1 MNMKKL
7 HFSTLINAP
16 KEKVWNKMLGG
27 DSYRA
32 WTEVFGPGSHYV
44 GDWNKGSKMLF
55 LAPEETGEMSGMV
68 SRIRENRPYDTISIE
83 HLGEVRN
90 GKEDTT
96 SAEAKRWSGAIEKYT
111 FKEQDCKT
119 EILVETDT
127 VEELEEFFQE
137 TWPEAL
143 QKLKELAEE

>member
-1 MNMKKL
+1 M
-7 HFSTLINAP
+7 
-16 KEKVWNKMLGG
+16 
-27 DSYRA
+27 
-32 WTEVFGPGSHYV
+32 
-44 GDWNKGSKMLF
+44 
-55 LAPEETGEMSGMV
+55 
-68 SRIRENRPYDTISIE
+68 
-83 HLGEVRN
+83 RN

>member
-68 SRIRENRPYDTISIE
+68 SRIRESP
-83 HLGEVRN
+83 V
-90 GKEDTT
+90 
-96 SAEAKRWSGAIEKYT
+96 
-111 FKEQDCKT
+111 
-119 EILVETDT
+119 
-127 VEELEEFFQE
+127 
-137 TWPEAL
+137 
-143 QKLKELAEE
+143 